1 MPSDGLADGWRRRP
15 RRDRAQLVAG
25 LLLAAALIALSVWMA
40 GRSRDDPDAQW
51 SVAVLIG
58 AAFGAAAILG
68 QGRQRQPGLTWVID
82 NARWVRQWHRQ
93 PRAQV
98 VAVVVWTALLVA
110 AVGWDLVSFVAQAH
124 AYPTLSYFI
133 GRVTRY
139 PVGRGL
145 VFALWLS
152 LGGYLA
158 AGRRAG
164 TRRP

>member
-1 MPSDGLADGWRRRP
+1 
-15 RRDRAQLVAG
+15 VAS
-25 LLLAAALIALSVWMA
+25 LLLAAALIALCIWVA
-40 GRSRDDPDAQW
+40 GRSRGDASAQW
-51 SVAVLIG
+51 SVAVVIG
-58 AAFGAAAILG
+58 AAFGAAAVLG
-68 QGRQRQPGLTWVID
+68 QGRQGQTGSAFAAD
-82 NARWVRQWHRQ
+82 NARWVRHWRRQ

-98 VAVVVWTALLVA
+98 VAVAVWTALLLAVVA
-110 AVGWDLVSFVAQAH
+110 WDLVSFAAQAH

-145 VFALWLS
+145 VFALWLG

-158 AGRRAG
+158 AGRRAR

>member
-1 MPSDGLADGWRRRP
+1 V
-15 RRDRAQLVAG
+15 VAV
-25 LLLAAALIALSVWMA
+25 LIGVCIWVA
-40 GRSRDDPDAQW
+40 GRSRDDPAAQW

-68 QGRQRQPGLTWVID
+68 QGRQRQPGLTWLSD
-82 NARWVRQWHRQ
+82 NARWVRRWRHQ
-93 PRAQV
+93 PRAQL
-98 VAVVVWTALLVA
+98 VAVAAWSALLAA

-139 PVGRGL
+139 PAGRGL
-145 VFALWLS
+145 VFALWLG

-158 AGRRAG
+158 AGRRTGA
-164 TRRP
+164 RRP